1 LLNEFVLEMKGITK
15 AFPGVKALDDM
26 QFQLKKG
33 EIHALMGENGA
44 GKSTFIKI
52 ITGVH
57 EPTEGDMYLFGEKIS
72 FQNPNEAE
80 KLGIAA
86 IYQHVTSY
94 PDLSVTENIF
104 MNHEIRH
111 PTWKT
116 LNWREMH
123 KQAREL
129 LRELGSSIDPKAQ
142 MNTLSVA
149 QQQIIEIAKAISTK
163 AKIIIMDEPTAALTA
178 RESEELYRITEKL
191 RDEGTSIIFIS
202 HRFEDMYRLASRVT
216 VLRDSKYIGT
226 WNVDEISND
235 KLIVAMV
242 GREINQIFPD
252 KIVTAGDTVLEVKNL
267 SKLGDFEDISF
278 SVKKGEILGMTGLV
292 GAGRTEVCQA
302 IFGITRFEKG
312 EILLNGSSVKS
323 RNPQEAMQN
332 GIGYLAEDRLEQGL
346 VVDWSIEKNV
356 TLANLSELSTYTWL
370 HRAKEKEQAKTFGEK
385 VQIKATSIFDT
396 VHSLSGGNQQKVAVA
411 KLLTK
416 DLKVILL
423 DEPTKGVDIGAKAAI
438 YEIVQQLAEAGYA
451 VLFVSS
457 EMPEIL
463 GMSDRILVMKE
474 GRIAAEFVNRG
485 VTQEMILEAAMG
497 EEPVQKK
504 SG

>member
-1 LLNEFVLEMKGITK
+1 MTAQYVLEMKGISK
-15 AFPGVKALDDM
+15 AFPGVKTLNDM

-57 EPTEGDMYLFGEKIS
+57 QPTEGDMYLSGEKVA
-72 FQNPNEAE
+72 FQNPKQAQQQ
-80 KLGIAA
+80 GIAA

-104 MNHEIRH
+104 MNHEISH
-111 PTWKT
+111 PIWKT

-123 KQAREL
+123 KQAKQL
-129 LRELGSSIDPKAQ
+129 LRDLGSSLDPKAQ

-149 QQQIIEIAKAISTK
+149 QQQIVEIAKAISTK

-216 VLRDSKYIGT
+216 VLRDSNYIGT
-226 WNVDEISND
+226 WEVDEISNE

-252 KIVTAGDTVLEVKNL
+252 KKTVPKETVLEVKNL
-267 SKLGDFEDISF
+267 TKLGAFDDISF
-278 SVKKGEILGMTGLV
+278 SIKRGEILGMTGLV

-302 IFGITRFEKG
+302 IFGITSFDKG
-312 EILLNGSSVKS
+312 EIVLNGEAVRN
-323 RNPQEAMQN
+323 RNPQQAMNN
-332 GIGYLAEDRLEQGL
+332 GIGYLAEDRLDQGL
-346 VVDWSIEKNV
+346 LVDWSIEKNI
-356 TLANLSELSTYTWL
+356 TLANLAELSTATWL
-370 HRAKEKEQAKTFGEK
+370 HRNKEKQQAKEFGEK
-385 VQIKATSIFDT
+385 VQIKATGIFDP
-396 VHSLSGGNQQKVAVA
+396 VSSLSGGNQQKVAVA

-438 YEIVQQLAEAGYA
+438 YEIIQQLADAGYA

-463 GMSDRILVMKE
+463 GMSDRIIVMKD
-474 GRIAAEFVNRG
+474 GRIAADFVNKG
-485 VTQEMILEAAMG
+485 ITQEMILEAAMG
-497 EEPVQKK
+497 EEQVQEK